1 MVRLRCYPR
10 YRENEQM
17 KTLGIFKIEVKTKQT
32 KVVQERSSFSLLL
45 GSIWN
50 NSLYNCRNINT
61 EMKITKFVL

>member
-17 KTLGIFKIEVKTKQT
+17 KTLEIFKIEVKTKQT

-45 GSIWN
+45 GSI
-50 NSLYNCRNINT
+50 
-61 EMKITKFVL
+61 